1 MNKGRVI
8 ETFCMSVKLI
18 IADDHVILR
27 EGIRQLMEFDGNM
40 EVVAEVCDGLECIN
54 KVKELNPDLL
64 LLDINMPKK
73 NGMEVLK
80 DIRSSNL
87 KTKVLMLTVHDEVEY
102 LLKALDV
109 GVDGYILKE
118 AGFSELKEAIATIL
132 RGEKY
137 IQPEMVPL
145 VNNRLVSY
153 NTDKDKLD
161 SLSKREREILKC
173 ISEGFSNKDISVKL
187 DIREQTVKNH
197 IASIFKKIEVS
208 DRTQAAVFALKN
220 DL

>member
-1 MNKGRVI
+1 
-8 ETFCMSVKLI
+8 MSVRLI

-27 EGIRQLMEFDGNM
+27 DGIKQLLEFDGNIQ
-40 EVVAEVCDGLECIN
+40 VIAEVCDGLECVQ
-54 KVKELNPDLL
+54 KVNELKPDLL

-80 DIRSSNL
+80 ELRAA
-87 KTKVLMLTVHDEVEY
+87 KVETKVLMLTVHDEVEY
-102 LLKALDV
+102 LLKALDI
-109 GVDGYILKE
+109 GVDGYILKDS
-118 AGFSELKEAIATIL
+118 GFAELKEAIATIL
-132 RGEKY
+132 RGEQY
-137 IQPEMVPL
+137 IQPEMIPL
-145 VNNRLVSY
+145 VNSRMVSY

-173 ISEGFSNKDISVKL
+173 ISSGLSNKDISTKL

-197 IASIFKKIEVS
+197 IASIFKKIEVA

>member
-1 MNKGRVI
+1 
-8 ETFCMSVKLI
+8 MSVRLI

-27 EGIRQLMEFDGNM
+27 DGIKQLLEFDGNIQ
-40 EVVAEVCDGLECIN
+40 VIAEVCDGLECVQ
-54 KVKELNPDLL
+54 KVNELKPDLL

-80 DIRSSNL
+80 ELRAA
-87 KTKVLMLTVHDEVEY
+87 KVETKVLMLTVHDEVEY

-109 GVDGYILKE
+109 GVDGYILKDS
-118 AGFSELKEAIATIL
+118 GFAELKEAIATIL
-132 RGEKY
+132 RGEQY
-137 IQPEMVPL
+137 IQPEMIPL
-145 VNNRLVSY
+145 VNSRMVSY

-173 ISEGFSNKDISVKL
+173 ISSGLSNKDISTKL

-197 IASIFKKIEVS
+197 IASIFKKIEVA

>member
-1 MNKGRVI
+1 
-8 ETFCMSVKLI
+8 MSVRLI

-27 EGIRQLMEFDGNM
+27 DGIKQLLEYDGNM
-40 EVVAEVCDGLECIN
+40 EVIAEVCDGEECIE
-54 KVKELNPDLL
+54 KVKDLEPELL

-80 DIRSSNL
+80 EIRSAGL

-102 LLKALDV
+102 LMKALDV

-118 AGFSELKEAIATIL
+118 AGFAELKEAIATLL

-137 IQPEMVPL
+137 IQPEMVPM

-161 SLSKREREILKC
+161 SLSKREREILRCLSK
-173 ISEGFSNKDISVKL
+173 GYSNKDISTSL

-197 IASIFKKIEVS
+197 IASIFKKIDVN

>member
-1 MNKGRVI
+1 
-8 ETFCMSVKLI
+8 MSVRLI

-27 EGIRQLMEFDGNM
+27 DGIKQLLEFDGNIQ
-40 EVVAEVCDGLECIN
+40 VIAEVCDGLECVQ
-54 KVKELNPDLL
+54 KVNELKPDLL

-80 DIRSSNL
+80 ELRAA
-87 KTKVLMLTVHDEVEY
+87 KVETKVLMLTVHDEVEY
-102 LLKALDV
+102 LLKALDI
-109 GVDGYILKE
+109 GVDGYILKDS
-118 AGFSELKEAIATIL
+118 GFAELKEAIATIL

-137 IQPEMVPL
+137 IQPEMIPL
-145 VNNRLVSY
+145 VNSRMVSY

-173 ISEGFSNKDISVKL
+173 ISSGLSNKDISTKL

-197 IASIFKKIEVS
+197 IASIFKKIEVA

>member
-1 MNKGRVI
+1 
-8 ETFCMSVKLI
+8 MSVSLI

-27 EGIRQLMEFDGNM
+27 DGIKQLLEYDGNM
-40 EVVAEVCDGLECIN
+40 EVIAEVCDGEECIE
-54 KVKELNPDLL
+54 KVKALEPELL

-80 DIRSSNL
+80 EIRSAGL

-102 LLKALDV
+102 LMKALDV

-118 AGFSELKEAIATIL
+118 AGFAELKEAIATLL

-137 IQPEMVPL
+137 IQPEMVPM

-161 SLSKREREILKC
+161 SLSKREREILRCLSK
-173 ISEGFSNKDISVKL
+173 GYSNKDISTSL

-197 IASIFKKIEVS
+197 IASIFKKIDVN

>member
-1 MNKGRVI
+1 
-8 ETFCMSVKLI
+8 MSIKLI

-27 EGIRQLMEFDGNM
+27 EGIRQLIEFDGNM
-40 EVVAEVCDGLECIN
+40 KVVAEVCDGLECIN

-80 DIRSSNL
+80 DIRSANL

-102 LLKALDV
+102 LLKALDF

-118 AGFSELKEAIATIL
+118 AGFSELKQAISTIL
-132 RGEKY
+132 SGDKY
-137 IQPEMVPL
+137 IQPEMIPM
-145 VNNRLVSY
+145 VNNRMVSY
-153 NTDKDKLD
+153 NTDKDKLE

-173 ISEGFSNKDISVKL
+173 ISEGFSNKDISMKL

-197 IASIFKKIEVS
+197 IASIFKKIEVG

>member
-1 MNKGRVI
+1 
-8 ETFCMSVKLI
+8 MSIKVI

-27 EGIRQLMEFDGNM
+27 DGIKQLLEYDGNM
-40 EVVAEVCDGLECIN
+40 EVIAEVCDGVDCID
-54 KVKELNPDLL
+54 KVKTLNPDLL

-80 DIRSSNL
+80 EIRSQGL
-87 KTKVLMLTVHDEVEY
+87 KTKILMLTVHDEVEY
-102 LLKALDV
+102 LMKALDV

-118 AGFSELKEAIATIL
+118 AGFAELKEAIATLL

-153 NTDKDKLD
+153 NTDKDKLN
-161 SLSKREREILKC
+161 SLSKRELEILRCLSK
-173 ISEGFSNKDISVKL
+173 GFSNKDISTSL

-197 IASIFKKIEVS
+197 IASIFKKIDVN

>member
-1 MNKGRVI
+1 
-8 ETFCMSVKLI
+8 MSVRLI

-27 EGIRQLMEFDGNM
+27 DGIKQLLEFDGTIQ
-40 EVVAEVCDGLECIN
+40 VIAEVCDGLECVK
-54 KVKELNPDLL
+54 KVNELKPDLL

-80 DIRSSNL
+80 ELRAA
-87 KTKVLMLTVHDEVEY
+87 KVETKVLMLTVHDEVEY
-102 LLKALDV
+102 LLKALDI
-109 GVDGYILKE
+109 GVDGYILKDS
-118 AGFSELKEAIATIL
+118 GFAELKEAIATIL
-132 RGEKY
+132 RGEQY
-137 IQPEMVPL
+137 IQPEMIPL
-145 VNNRLVSY
+145 VNSRMVSY

-173 ISEGFSNKDISVKL
+173 ISSGLSNKDISTKL

-197 IASIFKKIEVS
+197 IASIFKKIEVA

>member
-1 MNKGRVI
+1 
-8 ETFCMSVKLI
+8 MSVRLI

-27 EGIRQLMEFDGNM
+27 EGIKQLLEFDGNIQ
-40 EVVAEVCDGLECIN
+40 VIAEVCDGLECVQ
-54 KVKELNPDLL
+54 KVNELKPDLL

-80 DIRSSNL
+80 ELRAA
-87 KTKVLMLTVHDEVEY
+87 KVETKVLMLTVHDEVEY
-102 LLKALDV
+102 LLKALDI
-109 GVDGYILKE
+109 GVDGYILKDS
-118 AGFSELKEAIATIL
+118 GFAELKEAIATIL
-132 RGEKY
+132 RGEQY
-137 IQPEMVPL
+137 IQPEMIPL
-145 VNNRLVSY
+145 VNSRMVSY

-173 ISEGFSNKDISVKL
+173 ISSGLSNKDISTKL

-197 IASIFKKIEVS
+197 IASIFKKIEVA